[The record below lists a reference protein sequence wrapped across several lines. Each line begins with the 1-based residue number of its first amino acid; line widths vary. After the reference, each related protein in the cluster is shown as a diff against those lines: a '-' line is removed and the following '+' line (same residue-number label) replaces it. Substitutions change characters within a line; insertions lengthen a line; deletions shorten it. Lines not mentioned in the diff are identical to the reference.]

1 MGKFEHIFLLYYLQ
15 MYYIPMHKKT
25 NINEYYLLHKAEEIK
40 LDIIKDKLLLID
52 NHKYKL
58 DKWLYNILI
67 EDLQNLKHNLI
78 HNYE

>member
-1 MGKFEHIFLLYYLQ
+1 
-15 MYYIPMHKKT
+15 MHKKT